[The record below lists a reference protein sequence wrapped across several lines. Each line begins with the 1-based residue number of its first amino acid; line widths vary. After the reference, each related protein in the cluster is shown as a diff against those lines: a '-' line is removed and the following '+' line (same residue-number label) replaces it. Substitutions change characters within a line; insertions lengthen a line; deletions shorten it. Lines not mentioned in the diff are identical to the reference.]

1 MARARSPSSPPA
13 DKGPSLALARVRHLI
28 ALDAANVV
36 RRLNLRRMEMVSLF
50 SRLRDRTPLLMS
62 IDSWFSSISFGD
74 LALLEPG
81 EQRAV
86 NQFYE
91 CLAELRW
98 YLMYTEDMPLQVQ
111 RRVDARAGDLEAH
124 HRLLMAVLATPRAKG
139 SVVEV
144 PVVPKTLAKRGRRR
158 SG

>member
-1 MARARSPSSPPA
+1 MARSRPRAAAS
-13 DKGPSLALARVRHLI
+13 RVRHLI

-62 IDSWFSSISFGD
+62 IDSWFPTISFGE
-74 LALLEPG
+74 LSILEAN

-91 CLAELRW
+91 ALAELRW
-98 YLMYTEDMPLQVQ
+98 YLKYTEDMPLQVQ
-111 RRVDARAGDLEAH
+111 RRVDAQAGELEAH
-124 HRLLMAVLATPRAKG
+124 QRLLLAVLGASPATGK
-139 SVVEV
+139 VVEV
-144 PVVPKTLAKRGRRR
+144 PVDRRALPRRVKRRR
-158 SG
+158 PRAR